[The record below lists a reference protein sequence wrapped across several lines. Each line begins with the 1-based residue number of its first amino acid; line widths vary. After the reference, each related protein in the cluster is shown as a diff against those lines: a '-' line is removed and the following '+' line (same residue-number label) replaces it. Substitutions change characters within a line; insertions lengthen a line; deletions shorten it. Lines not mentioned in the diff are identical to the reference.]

1 MAFKMKGFSP
11 FTKDG
16 ETAEEKLKRLREKRK
31 KEAEAAMDSVQQ
43 SYTKKMQFSADSLN
57 AAVNKDI
64 KLYNDCEISLNE
76 LKKRRPVLKYD

>member
-16 ETAEEKLKRLREKRK
+16 ETAAEKLEKLRK
-31 KEAEAAMDSVQQ
+31 KREREAQAAMDSVQR
-43 SYTKKMQFSADSLN
+43 SYNKKMQFSADSLN

-64 KLYNDCEISLNE
+64 KLYNDGEISLNE
-76 LKKRRPVLKYD
+76 LKRRRPGLKYD